1 MHLVPSWSQNIKM
14 VPKFLKVSNWSLFLL
29 KRLTFAISVKSR
41 LTSLEGVSRVSSSIF
56 WIFDFFFEFFYYYC
70 FFEFFKKNKKI
81 ATCQVVIV
89 PRGNDKV
96 MW

>member
-56 WIFDFFFEFFYYYC
+56 
-70 FFEFFKKNKKI
+70 
-81 ATCQVVIV
+81 
-89 PRGNDKV
+89 
-96 MW
+96 